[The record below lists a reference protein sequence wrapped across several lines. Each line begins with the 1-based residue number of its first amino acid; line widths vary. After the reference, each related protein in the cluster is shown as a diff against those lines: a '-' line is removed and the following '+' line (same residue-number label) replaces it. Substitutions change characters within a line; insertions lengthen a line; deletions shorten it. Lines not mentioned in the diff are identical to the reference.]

1 MAKINLGKVVDKEEW
16 ELIEAITCD
25 GTETVIKRT
34 GLNLLKMEMFIEA
47 TATTSNGSYA
57 IEVKN
62 KYALFGYAW
71 VGNGIGAN
79 AQKMNLSAESG
90 NKPFATFQRSTNSAS
105 ATTSTVLYGLQSFKD
120 GSTPIDS
127 FSVCVNGCAVFPEG
141 TTVTIYGVRA

>member
-16 ELIEAITCD
+16 ELIEVITCD

-34 GLNLLKMEMFIEA
+34 GLNLLKMEMFVEA
-47 TATTSNGSYA
+47 AATTGNYSYA

-62 KYALFGYAW
+62 KDVLFGYAW

-79 AQKMNLSAESG
+79 VQRMNLSAESG
-90 NKPFATFQRSTNSAS
+90 NKPFATFQRSTSSAS
-105 ATTSTVLYGLQSFKD
+105 AVTSTALYGLQSFKE

-127 FSVCVNGCAVFPEG
+127 FSVYTSGSAVFPEG